1 MTDPAMVAA
10 RHQRTLKELAGILER
25 HDPELGPRVSKAN
38 HGRGVP
44 SPSKQALETAAF
56 QGECLLS
63 LARIVDEKLTP
74 KKRGRPPKKRGRP
87 PKAG

>member
-10 RHQRTLKELAGILER
+10 RHQRTLKELAGILAK
-25 HDPELGPRVSKAN
+25 HDPEVGERIRRAN

-56 QGECLLS
+56 QAECLLS
-63 LARIVDEKLTP
+63 LARIVDERLTP
-74 KKRGRPPKKRGRP
+74 KKRGRPRKNVG
-87 PKAG
+87 